1 MISKKPVNSKQK
13 VFIVKV
19 ATQMLAVRLKFS
31 FLSPDELGIVIA
43 LKQNN
48 TKNRIVQPVK
58 GSAMRFLFGAA
69 NQS

>member
-1 MISKKPVNSKQK
+1 LISKKPVNSKQK
-13 VFIVKV
+13 AFIVKV

-48 TKNRIVQPVK
+48 TKKPHCATRK
-58 GSAMRFLFGAA
+58 GFCNAVSFW
-69 NQS
+69 SC